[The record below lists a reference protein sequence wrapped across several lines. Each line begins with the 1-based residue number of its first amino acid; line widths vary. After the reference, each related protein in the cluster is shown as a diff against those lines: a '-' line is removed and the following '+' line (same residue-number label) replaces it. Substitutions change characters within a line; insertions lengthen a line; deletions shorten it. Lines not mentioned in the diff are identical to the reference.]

1 MQKMTPHEIRM
12 ANLIFSDTSQR
23 PVANRLCPCLL
34 CGKPFMMLP
43 FIGTPDQLC
52 PACGE
57 LYADAARVVC
67 SNPKCKVTI
76 MRIAP
81 RQQPDSGYYIRP
93 KAILHVAECYICHP
107 GIKSSV
113 IVEID
118 EWLRTQRPAKLYI

>member
-52 PACGE
+52 PACGTT
-57 LYADAARVVC
+57 YADAARVVC
-67 SNPKCKVTI
+67 RTCDVTI
-76 MRIAP
+76 MRVAP
-81 RQQPDSGYYIRP
+81 RMQQDSGYYIRP
-93 KAILHVAECYICHP
+93 MSILHTPECPICHP
-107 GIKSSV
+107 GIKSAV
-113 IVEID
+113 ITEID